1 MQVGTNAANNLPGLV
16 LSSIE
21 ADCCRNIEVN
31 IFSFRHCKRDIEHIF
46 YKISD
51 LNFHSDHVL
60 QNGSRVMLNFRDE
73 VCLRVQ
79 IFLMAATNDLAISCY
94 ETSSEQHALS
104 ASRLNLTKEKHKG
117 KMNQKYEAKS
127 LANNCMN
134 FDPPVPTE

>member
-1 MQVGTNAANNLPGLV
+1 MIKNSYHFCNIRSAEKVIQV
-16 LSSIE
+16 SIG
-21 ADCCRNIEVN
+21 
-31 IFSFRHCKRDIEHIF
+31 SEHIF
-46 YKISD
+46 DKISD
-51 LNFHSDHVL
+51 LDFYSDHVL

-104 ASRLNLTKEKHKG
+104 ARRLNLTKEKHKG
-117 KMNQKYEAKS
+117 KMKKIHEKYKAKS